1 LPRVEDPPDSLLIL
15 FDDLLD
21 GQLFESSSNWLCTR
35 STELDVGIVVL
46 LDLRLSVGEVGDV
59 SSGLRVGDNDGDS
72 VDSTVFDSGVDGF
85 SSGLKV
91 GLRVGA
97 NDGESVGSSVVD
109 FTGLKVGLRVG
120 ENDGESVGSS
130 VFDSGVDGF
139 SSGLKVGLRVGAN
152 DGESVGSSVVV
163 LEMTTGFLVGERVL
177 YDVNE
182 KVNRSHA

>member
-1 LPRVEDPPDSLLIL
+1 MPRVEDPPDSLLIL

-72 VDSTVFDSGVDGF
+72 VGSSVVDSGVNGF
-85 SSGLKV
+85 SSGL
-91 GLRVGA
+91 R
-97 NDGESVGSSVVD
+97 
-109 FTGLKVGLRVG
+109 
-120 ENDGESVGSS
+120 
-130 VFDSGVDGF
+130 
-139 SSGLKVGLRVGAN
+139 VGLRVGAN